1 MWKDVRAK
9 YRVIERFRNRY
20 PIQKMCE
27 IFEVSRSGFYKWRKR
42 ELQPVP
48 LSELDKMIIECQAQT
63 NQTYG
68 YRRVLRWMER
78 NDFQLYNPT
87 TILRHMRKLDLL
99 AQIRR
104 RRPYT
109 LYKQGGHRYENV
121 LNRQFVQSKMNYRWV
136 TDITYII
143 TPQRT
148 YYLCAIMDLCGRYI
162 VAYRIGTEM
171 TATLVSDTVKDA
183 FMREKEKI
191 ADGLALHSD
200 QGCQYTSEEYFA
212 LTEEYHF
219 SASMSSKGCPYD
231 NAVME
236 NFFGTFKTECLY
248 RCNPTTGE
256 QVQQLVDEYIYFY
269 NFQRIDMKN
278 GLTPF
283 EIRSKAA

>member
-1 MWKDVRAK
+1 MRAK
-9 YRVIERFRNRY
+9 YRVIERFKNKY
-20 PIQKMCE
+20 PIRKMCE

-42 ELQPVP
+42 EQRPVQ
-48 LSELDKMIIECQAQT
+48 LCKLDQMIIDCQTQT

-78 NDFQLYNPT
+78 NDLPLYNPT

-109 LYKQGGHRYENV
+109 LYKQGGHRYENL
-121 LNRQFVQSKMNYRWV
+121 LNRQFAQNKMNYRWV

-171 TATLVSDTVKDA
+171 TASLVSDTVKDA
-183 FMREKEKI
+183 FAREKEKI

-248 RCNPTTGE
+248 RCNPTTSE
-256 QVQQLVDEYIYFY
+256 QVKQLVDEYIYFY

-283 EIRSKAA
+283 EIRSKAV

>member
-1 MWKDVRAK
+1 M
-9 YRVIERFRNRY
+9 
-20 PIQKMCE
+20 Q
-27 IFEVSRSGFYKWRKR
+27 
-42 ELQPVP
+42 QPVQH
-48 LSELDKMIIECQAQT
+48 SELDQIIIECQTQS

-78 NDFQLYNPT
+78 NNTQLYNAS

-109 LYKQGGHRYENV
+109 LYKKGGHRYENL
-121 LNRQFVQSKMNYRWV
+121 LNRQFEQNRMNYRWV

-143 TPQRT
+143 TPHRT

-162 VAYRIGTEM
+162 VAYRLGTEM
-171 TATLVSDTVKDA
+171 TASLVSDTVKDA
-183 FMREKEKI
+183 FAKEKEKV
-191 ADGLALHSD
+191 ANGLALHSD

-248 RCNPTTGE
+248 RCNPSTGE
-256 QVQQLVDEYIYFY
+256 QVQQLVDEYIHFY

>member
-1 MWKDVRAK
+1 
-9 YRVIERFRNRY
+9 
-20 PIQKMCE
+20 
-27 IFEVSRSGFYKWRKR
+27 
-42 ELQPVP
+42 
-48 LSELDKMIIECQAQT
+48 
-63 NQTYG
+63 
-68 YRRVLRWMER
+68 
-78 NDFQLYNPT
+78 
-87 TILRHMRKLDLL
+87 
-99 AQIRR
+99 
-104 RRPYT
+104 
-109 LYKQGGHRYENV
+109 
-121 LNRQFVQSKMNYRWV
+121 MNYRWV

-171 TATLVSDTVKDA
+171 TASLVSDTVKDA
-183 FMREKEKI
+183 FAREKEKI

-256 QVQQLVDEYIYFY
+256 QVQRLVDEYMHFY